1 LKDVIVHIS
10 KKLKGQQLK
19 ELLKETSLI
28 TDSLGQEL
36 ITKAASPHSPISID
50 ELTTFKNGS
59 RDEALARLYQ
69 FEKLGIFKSA
79 LNPASGQM
87 KRVFSITELGRKT
100 VLN

>member
-1 LKDVIVHIS
+1 LEDIIAGIS
-10 KKLKGQQLK
+10 KTLKVRQLK
-19 ELLKETSLI
+19 ELLKEASLI
-28 TDSLGQEL
+28 TDPLGQEL
-36 ITKAASPHSPISID
+36 IAKAASPHSPISIE

-69 FEKLGIFKSA
+69 FERLGIFKSA
-79 LNPASGQM
+79 LNSANGQM